1 MATSG
6 SDESRH
12 LLDLSHDELGA
23 IVDGLADPLQPVV
36 AVAFSTT
43 CKGLLTPLRAAREML
58 QQQHEKAAA
67 LCRKTATGFARKKP
81 VLPNS
86 CAQVRDAKAL
96 SLDFSET
103 VFTTDDMATLG
114 MIFRTNGMQMLQEIY
129 FHWSA
134 GRSAGEGLLPAL
146 CEELSPG
153 AAPSLRRLTIHSC
166 LGPADADA
174 IAAALSRGAMPGLE
188 ELYLC
193 MSSLGNRGMAALAK
207 PLRKLPALEKLMLG
221 CCKLGDEGVA
231 SLVANLGKDDFK
243 ELSALWLGGN
253 EEHDDNKLTDK
264 SCDTLISALDD
275 GAMPKLKRVVLTDYL
290 ANDGRLVLD
299 AGMSREAW
307 AAYREAAERRG
318 ITICGESDYYIDEDG
333 HCNIR
338 EGATEIPA
346 RAFLGGDALVS
357 ISLPSTLRT
366 IGEGAFANCVSLL
379 LTELPA
385 GVTSIGEYA
394 FFNCVRLALTELPA
408 EIESIGKYAFCYCKR
423 LALRGLPDGINSIDE
438 GTFEDCSMLAL
449 TKLPA
454 SLRSIGTNAFC
465 RSGIYGLWELPD
477 GIESIGVGAFHG
489 CLSLLLMSVLGY
501 RWLPSGIAKQGPVPR
516 PPLYG
521 HRYEY

>member
-12 LLDLSHDELGA
+12 LLDLSHDELGV
-23 IVDGLADPLQPVV
+23 IVDGLANPLQPVV

-318 ITICGESDYYIDEDG
+318 ITICGEDYYIDEHG

-338 EGATEIPA
+338 EGVTEIPA
-346 RAFLGGDALVS
+346 RAFGEQPFRGTDLLVS
-357 ISLPSTLRT
+357 ISLASTLRT
-366 IGEGAFANCVSLL
+366 IGEGAFAYCSSLV

-385 GVTSIGEYA
+385 GVTSIGEDA
-394 FFNCVRLALTELPA
+394 FANCDLLALTELPA
-408 EIESIGKYAFCYCKR
+408 GIESIGKYVFSHCLL
-423 LALRGLPDGINSIDE
+423 LALTELPDGINSLGE
-438 GTFEDCSMLAL
+438 GAFQDCPMLAL
-449 TKLPA
+449 TRLPA

-465 RSGIYGLWELPD
+465 RCSSLALTELPD
-477 GIESIGVGAFHG
+477 GIESTDVGAFRA
-489 CLSLLLMSVLGY
+489 CPSLALID
-501 RWLPSGIAKQGPVPR
+501 LPSGIAKQGPLPR
-516 PPLYG
+516 WLQHDHAY
-521 HRYEY
+521 

>member
-12 LLDLSHDELGA
+12 LLDLSHDELGV
-23 IVDGLADPLQPVV
+23 IVDGLANPLQPVV

-67 LCRKTATGFARKKP
+67 LCRKITPFWKP
-81 VLPNS
+81 PNS
-86 CAQVRDAKAL
+86 CAQVRDAKVL
-96 SLDFSET
+96 SLDFRQT

-114 MIFRTNGMQMLQEIY
+114 MILRTNGMQMLQDLD
-129 FHWSA
+129 FWNA
-134 GRSAGEGLLPAL
+134 GCDTGQGLLLAL
-146 CEELSPG
+146 CEELGPG
-153 AAPSLRRLTIHSC
+153 AAPSLRNLWICFS
-166 LGPADADA
+166 LGLADAADA

-188 ELYLC
+188 ELDLFA
-193 MSSLGNRGMAALAK
+193 SSLGNRGLAALAK
-207 PLRKLPALEKLMLG
+207 PLRKLPALKKLMLG
-221 CCKLGDEGVA
+221 RCKLGDEGVA
-231 SLVANLGKDDFK
+231 SLMANLGKDDFK
-243 ELSALWLGGN
+243 ELNELWLGAD
-253 EEHDDNKLTDK
+253 EAALDDNKLTDK

-318 ITICGESDYYIDEDG
+318 ITICGEDYYIDEHG
-333 HCNIR
+333 HCNIG